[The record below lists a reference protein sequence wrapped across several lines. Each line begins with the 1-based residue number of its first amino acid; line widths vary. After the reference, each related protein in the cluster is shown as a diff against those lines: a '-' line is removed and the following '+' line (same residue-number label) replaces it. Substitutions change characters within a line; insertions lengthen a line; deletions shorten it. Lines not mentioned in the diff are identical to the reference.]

1 MGRYRMAW
9 LRLSDERETLPPTL
23 ALIDCKERTYT
34 FPADGTEESTTEF
47 FPGSVVTAGA
57 IMICKLPAKQFTLN
71 NGPAAGRPGRRALSQ
86 GSAPPRSVPQ
96 RDMSSPE
103 CADEH

>member
-57 IMICKLPAKQFTLN
+57 ITICKLPA
-71 NGPAAGRPGRRALSQ
+71 P
-86 GSAPPRSVPQ
+86 
-96 RDMSSPE
+96 SSSR
-103 CADEH
+103 